1 MNAPL
6 DQPEQ
11 IGKYPVVRHLGSGAT
26 SEVYLCHDPF
36 AKRDVAVKL
45 VSAALFNDPERGKL
59 YRKLFVTE
67 ASLAGKLQHP
77 HICQIYDAVADES
90 LHYIVME
97 YVDGGTLE
105 PFCAPERLQ
114 PVDRTV
120 EMIFKCTRALEFAH
134 KMGITHR
141 DIKPANILYA
151 GETDVKITDFGAA
164 LIATGD
170 STQISAIG
178 SPAYMSPQQVKE
190 HPLDHRT
197 DIYSMGVVMYH
208 LLAGRLPFQASN
220 NFSLIY
226 QITNVEP
233 PPPSSFRQGIP
244 PALDVIVGRAMAKDL
259 EQRYAD
265 WEEFSLD
272 LAQVFRGEP
281 VGAGAT
287 PSERLQF
294 ADSDKFETLR
304 KLPFFEKFSD
314 AELWEVA
321 RISSWRAARAGEV
334 LMKEGESGTYFCIL
348 AEGQIKVTK
357 KAKLLNVL
365 NAGECFGEMA
375 YLQKEGQRRGADVT
389 VMTDAKII
397 SVPTEKLDQASDG
410 CRHHF
415 ARAFMQMLVERLTMA
430 NIRLSGV

>member
-1 MNAPL
+1 MNEPL
-6 DQPEQ
+6 PQQ
-11 IGKYPVVRHLGSGAT
+11 IGKYPVERHLGSGAT
-26 SEVYLCHDPF
+26 SEVYLCNDTF
-36 AKRDVAVKL
+36 AKRNVAVKL
-45 VSAALFNDPERGKL
+45 VSTSLFNDPERGKL

-77 HICQIYDAVADES
+77 HICQIYDAVSDEA

-105 PFCAPERLQ
+105 KFCVAEHLLPIDK
-114 PVDRTV
+114 VV
-120 EMIFKCTRALEFAH
+120 EIVFKCTRALEFAH

-151 GETDVKITDFGAA
+151 GQTDVKISDFGAA

-208 LLAGRLPFQASN
+208 LLTGKLPFQASN

-226 QITNVEP
+226 QITGTDP
-233 PPPSSFRQGIP
+233 QPPSAHRPEIP
-244 PALDVIVGRAMAKDL
+244 QAIDDIVRHAMARDL
-259 EQRYAD
+259 ERRYAE
-265 WEEFSLD
+265 WEEFSVD
-272 LAQVFRGEP
+272 LAAVFRGEP
-281 VGAGAT
+281 AGGGAHAR
-287 PSERLQF
+287 EQEF

-304 KLPFFEKFSD
+304 ALPFFENFSD
-314 AELWEVA
+314 AEIWEVA
-321 RISSWRAARAGEV
+321 HISAWHQARTGEV
-334 LMKEGESGTYFCIL
+334 IMKEGEQGDYFCIL
-348 AEGQIKVTK
+348 ADGQVKVTK
-357 KAKLLNVL
+357 RNKLLNVL
-365 NAGECFGEMA
+365 RAGECFGEMA
-375 YLQKEGQRRGADVT
+375 YLQKSAHTRGADVT
-389 VMTDAKII
+389 VMSDCKIV
-397 SVPTEKLDQASDG
+397 SVPTGKLQQASDA
-410 CRHHF
+410 CRHKF
-415 ARAFMQMLVERLTMA
+415 DRAFMEILVERLSMA

>member
-1 MNAPL
+1 VSGLPGEAKL
-6 DQPEQ
+6 QQ
-11 IGKYPVVRHLGSGAT
+11 IGKYPVVRKLGEGAT

-36 AKRDVAVKL
+36 NDRDVAVKV
-45 VSAALFNDPERGKL
+45 VSPEVFQDPARGKL
-59 YRKLFVTE
+59 FRKLFVTE

-77 HICQIYDAVADES
+77 HICQIYDAVAEEA

-105 PFCAPERLQ
+105 NFCAPGGLMA
-114 PVDRTV
+114 VDRIV
-120 EMIFKCTRALEFAH
+120 EIVFKCTRALEYAQ

-141 DIKPANILYA
+141 DIKPANILYT
-151 GETDVKITDFGAA
+151 GKTDVKITDFGAA
-164 LIATGD
+164 LVASGET
-170 STQISAIG
+170 TQVSAIG

-208 LLAGRLPFQASN
+208 LLTGRLPFQATN

-233 PPPSSFRQGIP
+233 QPPSSYRP
-244 PALDVIVGRAMAKDL
+244 EVPKAVEEIVRRAMAKDL
-259 EQRYAD
+259 ESRYAE

-272 LAQVFRGEP
+272 LANAFRGEELG
-281 VGAGAT
+281 VRVQ
-287 PSERLQF
+287 EF

-304 KLPFFEKFSD
+304 RLPFFADFSD

-321 RISSWRAARAGEV
+321 RISTWRAARTGEA
-334 LMKEGESGTYFCIL
+334 LMKEGEPGTFFCIL
-348 AEGQIKVTK
+348 ADGQVKVTK
-357 KAKLLNVL
+357 KGKLLNL
-365 NAGECFGEMA
+365 LRAGECFGEMA
-375 YLQKEGQRRGADVT
+375 YLQKTAQVRGADVS
-389 VMTDAKII
+389 VMADAKII
-397 SVPTEKLDQASDG
+397 SVPTDKLAQASDG
-410 CRHHF
+410 CRHKF
-415 ARAFMQMLVERLTMA
+415 DRAFMEILVERLAMA

>member
-1 MNAPL
+1 MSEAL
-6 DQPEQ
+6 KYQQ
-11 IGKYPVVRHLGSGAT
+11 IGKYPVERRIGEGAT

-36 AKRDVAVKL
+36 AKRNVAVKV
-45 VSAALFNDPERGKL
+45 VSTELFSHPEHGKL
-59 YRKLFVTE
+59 YKKLFVTE

-77 HICQIYDAVADES
+77 HICQIFDAVADDH

-105 PFCAPERLQ
+105 AFCTPETLLPIERS
-114 PVDRTV
+114 V
-120 EMIFKCTRALEFAH
+120 EIAFKCTRALEFAH

-141 DIKPANILYA
+141 DIKPANILYS
-151 GETDVKITDFGAA
+151 GDDDVKVTDFGAA

-170 STQISAIG
+170 TTQVAAIG

-208 LLAGRLPFQASN
+208 LLAGRLPYQASN

-233 PPPSSFRQGIP
+233 RPPSAFRQEIP
-244 PALDVIVGRAMAKDL
+244 QAVDEIVRRAMAKDL
-259 EQRYAD
+259 EVRYAE

-272 LAQVFRGEP
+272 LAEVFRGGE
-281 VGAGAT
+281 ARA
-287 PSERLQF
+287 RAQQF
-294 ADSDKFETLR
+294 ADSDKFESLR

-314 AELWEVA
+314 AEIWEVA
-321 RISSWRAARAGEV
+321 RISSWRAAKAGEA

-348 AEGQIKVTK
+348 AEGQVKVTK
-357 KAKLLNVL
+357 KNKLLNVL
-365 NAGECFGEMA
+365 HAGECFGEMA
-375 YLQKEGQRRGADVT
+375 YLQKAVHVRGADVT
-389 VMTDAKII
+389 VMTEAKII
-397 SVPTEKLDQASDG
+397 SVPTDRLDQASDA

-415 ARAFMQMLVERLTMA
+415 DRAFMEILVERLTMA
-430 NIRLSGV
+430 NVRLSGV

>member
-97 YVDGGTLE
+97 YVNGGTLE
-105 PFCAPERLQ
+105 RFCTPEQRL
-114 PVDRTV
+114 PLDKTV
-120 EMIFKCTRALEFAH
+120 EIVFKCTRALEFAH

-141 DIKPANILYA
+141 DIKPANILYT
-151 GETDVKITDFGAA
+151 GDTDVKITDFGAA
-164 LIATGD
+164 LIASGE

-233 PPPSSFRQGIP
+233 PPPSSVQPGIP
-244 PALDVIVGRAMAKDL
+244 PALDGIVRRAMAKDL

-281 VGAGAT
+281 VGRGALASD
-287 PSERLQF
+287 PQKF
-294 ADSDKFETLR
+294 ADSDKFESLR
-304 KLPFFEKFSD
+304 RLPFFEKFSD

-321 RISSWRAARAGEV
+321 RISAWRAAKAGEV

-397 SVPTEKLDQASDG
+397 SVPTEKLDQASEG

-415 ARAFMQMLVERLTMA
+415 DRAFMEILVERLTMA

>member
-1 MNAPL
+1 MSAVTVPAI
-6 DQPEQ
+6 PEK
-11 IGKYPVVRHLGSGAT
+11 IGKYPVVRHLGAGAT

-36 AKRDVAVKL
+36 ADRDVAIKL

-77 HICQIYDAVADES
+77 HICQIFDAVADES
-90 LHYIVME
+90 EHYIVME
-97 YVDGGTLE
+97 YVPGGTLE
-105 PFCAPERLQ
+105 SYCTPDHLLPI
-114 PVDRTV
+114 DKTV
-120 EMIFKCTRALEFAH
+120 EIVFKCTRALEFAH

-141 DIKPANILYA
+141 DIKPANILYT

-233 PPPSSFRQGIP
+233 APPSSYRPEIP
-244 PALDVIVGRAMAKDL
+244 AALDAIVKRAMAKDL
-259 EQRYAD
+259 EQRYTE
-265 WEEFSLD
+265 WEQFSLD

-281 VGAGAT
+281 ITGAAAGGQ
-287 PSERLQF
+287 EF
-294 ADSDKFETLR
+294 ADSDKFETLK
-304 KLPFFEKFSD
+304 KLPFFEKFPD
-314 AELWEVA
+314 AEIWEVA
-321 RISSWRAARAGEV
+321 RMSSWHAGKAGEV
-334 LMKEGESGTYFCIL
+334 LMKEGEEGTYFCIL

-357 KAKLLNVL
+357 RNRLLNVL

-375 YLQKEGQRRGADVT
+375 YLQKKGNRRGADVA
-389 VMTDAKII
+389 VMADAKII
-397 SVPTEKLDQASDG
+397 SVPTDKLDKASDG

-415 ARAFMQMLVERLTMA
+415 DRAFMEILVERLTMA

>member
-1 MNAPL
+1 VNEPQPL
-6 DQPEQ
+6 ER
-11 IGKYPVVRHLGSGAT
+11 IGKYTVVRHLGSGAT

-36 AKRDVAVKL
+36 ATRDVAVKL
-45 VSAALFNDPERGKL
+45 VSSTLFNDPERGKL

-77 HICQIYDAVADES
+77 HVCQIYDAVADES

-105 PFCAPERLQ
+105 KFCTPERLL
-114 PVDRTV
+114 PIDMAV
-120 EMIFKCTRALEFAH
+120 EIVFKCTRALEFAH
-134 KMGITHR
+134 EMGITHR

-151 GETDVKITDFGAA
+151 GATEVKISDFGAA
-164 LIATGD
+164 LVASGD

-208 LLAGRLPFQASN
+208 LLVGRLPFQASN

-226 QITNVEP
+226 QITNIEP
-233 PPPSSFRQGIP
+233 QPPSSLRPEIP
-244 PALDVIVGRAMAKDL
+244 PALDTIVRRAMAKDL
-259 EQRYAD
+259 EQRYAE

-272 LAQVFRGEP
+272 LAQVFHGEP
-281 VGAGAT
+281 VGVHARAHAQ
-287 PSERLQF
+287 QF
-294 ADSDKFETLR
+294 ADSDKFESLR

-314 AELWEVA
+314 AEIWEVA
-321 RISSWRAARAGEV
+321 RISVWRAARPGEV
-334 LMKEGESGTYFCIL
+334 LMKEGESGADFCIL

-357 KAKLLNVL
+357 KGKLLNVL
-365 NAGECFGEMA
+365 NDGECFGEMA
-375 YLQKEGQRRGADVT
+375 YLQKEGQRRVADVT
-389 VMTDAKII
+389 VMTEAKII
-397 SVPTEKLDQASDG
+397 SVPTGKLDQASDG
-410 CRHHF
+410 CRHQF
-415 ARAFMQMLVERLTMA
+415 DRAFMEILVERLTMA

>member
-1 MNAPL
+1 MTGPPVP
-6 DQPEQ
+6 QQ

-45 VSAALFNDPERGKL
+45 VSTELFNDPERGKL

-77 HICQIYDAVADES
+77 HICQIYDAVADDA

-97 YVDGGTLE
+97 FVDGGTLE
-105 PFCAPERLQ
+105 KFCVPDNLLPTDKA
-114 PVDRTV
+114 V
-120 EMIFKCTRALEFAH
+120 EIVFKCTRALEFAH

-141 DIKPANILYA
+141 DIKPANLLYS
-151 GETDVKITDFGAA
+151 GETDVKVTDFGAA
-164 LIATGD
+164 LIASGD

-233 PPPSSFRQGIP
+233 PPPSSFRPEIP
-244 PALDVIVGRAMAKDL
+244 AALDAIVRRAMAKDL
-259 EQRYAD
+259 EQRYAE

-281 VGAGAT
+281 LAAK
-287 PSERLQF
+287 EQQF

-304 KLPFFEKFSD
+304 GLPFFEKFSD
-314 AELWEVA
+314 AEIWEVA
-321 RISSWRAARAGEV
+321 RISAWRAAKAGET

-348 AEGQIKVTK
+348 AQGQIKVTK
-357 KAKLLNVL
+357 RAKLLNVL

-389 VMTDAKII
+389 VMTEAKII
-397 SVPTEKLDQASDG
+397 SIPTDKLDRASDG
-410 CRHHF
+410 CRHQF
-415 ARAFMQMLVERLTMA
+415 DRAFMEILVERLTMA